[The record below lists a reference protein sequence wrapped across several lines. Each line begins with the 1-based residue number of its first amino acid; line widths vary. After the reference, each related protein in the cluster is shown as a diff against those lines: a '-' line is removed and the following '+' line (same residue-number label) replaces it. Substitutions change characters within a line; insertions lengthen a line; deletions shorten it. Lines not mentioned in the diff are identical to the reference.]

1 MIAVTCLMIKQHQ
14 HTQHKESTNMRTF
27 LEEVTGYILEHYT
40 GKTGELCIVT
50 PNRRAGLFFRKYFSA
65 QVTRPIW
72 APEIMS
78 VEDFINK
85 ISGYTICD
93 QLRLLFEFY
102 TVYRQTEKEHADD
115 FDTFFSWA
123 PALLRDFDDI
133 DNALADPDKLFAHLE
148 DIRYIDTWNPDGS
161 ELTGFQKD
169 YLAFIKKLRIFHGA
183 LADHLTQMNMAWQ
196 GLSSRRAA
204 NNIETGNATLP
215 WEKIIFT
222 GFNALTQA
230 EETIIKT
237 LLQQGRAEY
246 IIDSDPYYVSNPGHE
261 AGHFIRKYM
270 EQFGLRQRDDTTSL
284 FNSIKKNIHLY
295 GVAKNVNQAR
305 LAGNLLK
312 HPAMATSDESTAV
325 VLANEH
331 LLIPMLNALPGD
343 TTNINVT
350 MGYPLSKTNMFGFFD
365 ILMKMHMRVT
375 EPGKDNDRQP
385 AWYHKDL
392 YRLFSHSNSSLLWD
406 TGKGGLWTTRMLHL
420 LAVSGQSVYT
430 FDELA
435 DLSEDKVHFART
447 FWFLK
452 QKWQQGAGGII
463 NVFVRITES
472 FDLLFREKAAQ
483 QGRDIIHTPFFADF
497 ESLFYFAK
505 IFRQTEGFLE
515 RYPFLSTLKTFCRLI
530 RQAAAETSLSFTGEP
545 LRGLQVMGMLETRNL
560 DFDNII
566 LLSANENILPKPK
579 SSYSLIPYEV
589 KRAFGLRLY
598 NEQDAIYAYHFY
610 RLLQRA
616 KNITIVYNTQS
627 HDLGSNEKSRFVT
640 QLQYELPRYNQA
652 TRITEQIV
660 PIQPS
665 TDQPDGSLTIP
676 KTEEILKRLGEI
688 AHKGFSP
695 SALSKYIHCPLQF
708 YFEKVARI
716 EEAEEVEETMETR
729 TIGNIVHGVLEDL
742 YKDYG
747 GQQLQAKHLDAM
759 WEKRKAAIDHRF
771 GIEYKTGNIR
781 AGKNLLLYHLSGRY
795 VENLLKAERDF
806 INDKENR
813 HQPVILL
820 SVEETFR
827 TNLQTGNERSPSLL
841 INLTGKADRTDRM
854 NNVIRI
860 IDYKTGKVDA
870 RELKFIEWDMP
881 LTDSEKVKSFQLLCY
896 AWLYRSTH
904 PGNDLIEP
912 GIVSVRNPSLYLQT
926 LEHPGGREPLSP
938 DHLASFETGLKKLL
952 EEIMDPARP
961 FDQTN
966 DEKNCTYC
974 AFSKLCRRF

>member
-1 MIAVTCLMIKQHQ
+1 
-14 HTQHKESTNMRTF
+14 
-27 LEEVTGYILEHYT
+27 
-40 GKTGELCIVT
+40 
-50 PNRRAGLFFRKYFSA
+50 
-65 QVTRPIW
+65 
-72 APEIMS
+72 MS

-85 ISGYTICD
+85 ISGYAICD

-102 TVYRQTEKEHADD
+102 TVYRQTEKDHADD
-115 FDTFFSWA
+115 FDAFFSWA

-133 DNALADPDKLFAHLE
+133 DNALANPEKLFAHLE

-169 YLAFIKKLRIFHGA
+169 YLQFIKKLRIYHNA
-183 LADHLTQMNMAWQ
+183 LADHLTKINMAWQ
-196 GLSSRRAA
+196 GLSSRHAA
-204 NNIETGNATLP
+204 NNIETGNTVLP

-261 AGHFIRKYM
+261 AGRFIRKYI
-270 EQFGLRQRDDTTSL
+270 EKFGLSQQDNTTSL
-284 FNSIKKNIHLY
+284 FSSINKRIHLY

-312 HPAMATSDESTAV
+312 QPAMATSDESTAV

-331 LLIPMLNALPGD
+331 LLIPMLNALPVD
-343 TTNINVT
+343 KTDINVT

-365 ILMKMHMRVT
+365 ILLKMQMRVT
-375 EPGKDNDRQP
+375 APGNDNDREP
-385 AWYHKDL
+385 AYYHKDL

-406 TGKGGLWTTRMLHL
+406 TDKGGLWTARMLHL
-420 LAVSGQSVYT
+420 LAVSGQSTYT

-435 DLSEDKVHFART
+435 DLSENKVHFTRA

-452 QKWQQGAGGII
+452 QNWQPEVQGVTK
-463 NVFVRITES
+463 VFVEITEK
-472 FDLLFREKAAQ
+472 FDRLFREKASK

-497 ESLFYFAK
+497 ESLFNFAK
-505 IFRQTEGFLE
+505 IFRQTENFLE
-515 RYPFLSTLKTFCRLI
+515 QYPFLATLKTLYRLI
-530 RQAAAETSLSFTGEP
+530 RQAAAETSLSFSGEP
-545 LRGLQVMGMLETRNL
+545 LKGLQVMGMLETRNL
-560 DFDNII
+560 DFANFI

-589 KRAFGLRLY
+589 KKAFGLRLY

-640 QLQYELPRYNQA
+640 QLQYELPRYNKE

-660 PIQPS
+660 SIQPS
-665 TDQPDGSLTIP
+665 TDQPDSKLSIP
-676 KTEEILKRLGEI
+676 KTKEMLQRLGEI

-708 YFEKVARI
+708 YFEKVAQL

-742 YKDYG
+742 YKPYA

-759 WEKRKAAIDHRF
+759 WEKRTAALNHQF
-771 GIEYKTGNIR
+771 GIEYKTGNIH

-795 VENLLKAERDF
+795 IENLLKAEKDF
-806 INDKENR
+806 INDKKNSFR
-813 HQPVILL
+813 PVTLL

-827 TNLQTGNERSPSLL
+827 AKLNTGNDLSTSPV
-841 INLTGKADRTDRM
+841 INLAGKADRVDRI

-860 IDYKTGKVDA
+860 IDYKTGKVEA
-870 RELKFIEWDMP
+870 QALKFTEWDMP
-881 LTDSEKVKSFQLLCY
+881 LTLSEKVKSFQLLCY

-904 PGNDLIEP
+904 PGDDLVEP
-912 GIVSVRNPSLYLQT
+912 GIVSVRNPTMYLQT
-926 LEHPGGREPLSP
+926 LIHPGGREPLSR
-938 DHLASFETGLKKLL
+938 DHLASFETELKKLL
-952 EEIMDPARP
+952 KEIMDPSNP
-961 FDQTN
+961 FVQTN
-966 DEKNCTYC
+966 DEQNCIYC
-974 AFSKLCRRF
+974 MFRKLCRRF